1 MVTVNI
7 VLHDRVEIATMSSIV
22 QIYFALAAM
31 EAVSYFSVSFS
42 NMLPPRCDT
51 HEVHLVKLHFD
62 ATILSRESSTCGP
75 FDVFSALSIFEFIVY
90 SPVKHNIIAIFA
102 E

>member
-1 MVTVNI
+1 MN
-7 VLHDRVEIATMSSIV
+7 SSL

-31 EAVSYFSVSFS
+31 EAVSYAAVSIS
-42 NMLPPRCDT
+42 TNVSLPQCNT
-51 HEVHLVKLHFD
+51 HKVHLVELHFD
-62 ATILSRESSTCGP
+62 ATILSREPSTCGP